1 MYIWTGEM
9 KGKEEEV
16 FVFEK
21 NRAIL
26 FTLLEL
32 VCISSAVYCELP
44 SIFAHIDLYPL
55 FDVCLI
61 LHHMASP
68 DMFIHPPSNGHLDCL
83 SIFTAINHAARNRF
97 VHISLH
103 LIIIISLEEISKSII
118 VYQGMH
124 TFLF

>member
-1 MYIWTGEM
+1 M
-9 KGKEEEV
+9 KGKGEEV

-32 VCISSAVYCELP
+32 VCINSAVYCEHP
-44 SIFAHIDLYPL
+44 SIFAHIDLDPF

-68 DMFIHPPSNGHLDCL
+68 ICF
-83 SIFTAINHAARNRF
+83 SIPQVMDT
-97 VHISLH
+97 
-103 LIIIISLEEISKSII
+103 
-118 VYQGMH
+118 
-124 TFLF
+124 